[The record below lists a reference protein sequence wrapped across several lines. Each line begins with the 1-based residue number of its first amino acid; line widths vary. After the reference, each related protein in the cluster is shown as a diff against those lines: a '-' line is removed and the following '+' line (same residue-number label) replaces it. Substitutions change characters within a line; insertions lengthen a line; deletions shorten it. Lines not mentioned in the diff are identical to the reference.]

1 MIEAVEMKKEYFRY
15 LIGRCVNGNIKV
27 IKYLIRGRR
36 SSWVASYAEINSP
49 LQKVLGQI
57 PQLAQL

>member
-27 IKYLIRGRR
+27 SKYLIRGRR

-49 LQKVLGQI
+49 LQKV
-57 PQLAQL
+57 